1 MKNSKKLIFGILVV
15 SFSLLLSFNV
25 SAITAKIGNGK
36 MILNVEVGDTVEK
49 SIWVIND
56 NDVAVDITLIP
67 SGDLERDVEVLENN
81 FRLEPM
87 EDKSARFKIPI
98 TEAGRTETRI
108 NVKFTPVDGTQE
120 VGLASLIIINAGE
133 VGSLSDDE
141 NDDVEGS
148 SLLTGNIIGANGVN
162 KTYLVL
168 GLSTL
173 LLGIALVVLL
183 YYSKKIRKKKVNKGD
198 SKRIKKEVEVK

>member
-98 TEAGRTETRI
+98 TKAGRTETRI

-141 NDDVEGS
+141 NEDVEGS

-162 KTYLVL
+162 KTYIVL

-198 SKRIKKEVEVK
+198 SKSIKKEVEVK